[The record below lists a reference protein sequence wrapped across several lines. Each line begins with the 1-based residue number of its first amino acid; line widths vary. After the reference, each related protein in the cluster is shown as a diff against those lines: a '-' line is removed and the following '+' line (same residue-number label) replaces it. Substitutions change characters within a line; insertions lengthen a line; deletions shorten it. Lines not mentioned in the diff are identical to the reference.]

1 MRVVAGTARGRRLV
15 APQGAGTRPTADRV
29 REATFNA
36 LGSLGVVEGATVVDL
51 FAGSGALGIEALSRG
66 AVACDFVESSAAAC
80 RMIAANLAK
89 TKLSHLGRIHR
100 LPVARFLAM
109 AGKAGATEPAGCG
122 PFDLI
127 LMDPPYAVEGLDALL
142 RDLAAGSLVGPQT
155 ALLVEH
161 DRQRTLPARVGDLE
175 LLKVRSLGDSAFTL
189 YRAT

>member
-1 MRVVAGTARGRRLV
+1 MRVIAGEARGVPLL
-15 APQGAGTRPTADRV
+15 APAGHGTRPTSDRTK
-29 REATFNA
+29 ESIFSA
-36 LGSLGVVEGATVVDL
+36 LGDLGCQGRVLDL

-66 AVACDFVESSAAAC
+66 AVACDFVESSATAC
-80 RMIAANLAK
+80 RTIAANLAK
-89 TKLSHLGRIHR
+89 TRLSHLGRIHR
-100 LPVARFLAM
+100 LPVARYLVM
-109 AGKAGATEPAGCG
+109 AGKAGAIKPAGCG

-127 LMDPPYAVEGLDALL
+127 LMDPPYALEGLDALL

-175 LLKVRSLGDSAFTL
+175 QLKARALGDSAFTL